1 MSMLLRLFVGILATA
16 AVTGMARAADLP
28 LPTKAPPAPLYD
40 WTGFYVGGNVGYGSG
55 HTDVTGSSSSVLLGV
70 ATPSTF
76 AGGLNSS
83 GVLGGG
89 QIGFN
94 YQFAP
99 YWVAGIE
106 ADIDGAGINGST
118 NTCSATTAGVAV
130 GCDTAALKLTDFGTV
145 RGRLGYAWNNMLL
158 FGTGGFAW
166 GQNSTT
172 HTGTCVGPGCPAAS
186 LPFASNS
193 PTTSTTFPGWAA
205 GAGAEWGFLPNW
217 TLRLEYLHLGFN
229 DVTTNYVFSG
239 TVVGLPFT
247 TATHT
252 SANSGVDLVRLGV
265 NYVFNWPPMR

>member
-40 WTGFYVGGNVGYGSG
+40 WTGFYVGGNVGYGWG

-99 YWVAGIE
+99 HWVAGIE

-145 RGRLGYAWNNMLL
+145 RGHLGYAWNNMLL
-158 FGTGGFAW
+158 FGTGGI
-166 GQNSTT
+166 
-172 HTGTCVGPGCPAAS
+172 
-186 LPFASNS
+186 
-193 PTTSTTFPGWAA
+193 
-205 GAGAEWGFLPNW
+205 
-217 TLRLEYLHLGFN
+217 
-229 DVTTNYVFSG
+229 
-239 TVVGLPFT
+239 
-247 TATHT
+247 
-252 SANSGVDLVRLGV
+252 RLGPEFDRIPAPALV
-265 NYVFNWPPMR
+265 PAVQQPRCRSCRTVHRRRQPSPAGPREPVRNGASFQTGHCGSNICTSDSMT